1 MNFDLYLFVSGVAG
15 LSVGWGLFLQA
26 AVIVQQKKS
35 LWAVVFKLS
44 GTVALCLA
52 LYVGR
57 GDVFWMIAVFFAVLI
72 ASLLV
77 FTLAR
82 QRLLR

>member
-1 MNFDLYLFVSGVAG
+1 MNFDFYLLISVIAG
-15 LSVGWGLFLQA
+15 LSVGWGVFLQA

-35 LWAVVFKLS
+35 LWALVFKLS
-44 GTVALCLA
+44 GTVALCSA
-52 LYVGR
+52 LYLR
-57 GDVFWMIAVFFAVLI
+57 KADVFGMIALFFAVLI
-72 ASLLV
+72 VSLLV

>member
-1 MNFDLYLFVSGVAG
+1 MIVDFYLLLACVAG
-15 LSVGWGLFLQA
+15 LAVAWGLFLQA

-35 LWAVVFKLS
+35 AWGVVFKLF

-52 LYVGR
+52 LYFKES
-57 GDVFWMIAVFFAVLI
+57 DVFWMIGLFFAVLI
-72 ASLLV
+72 LSLGV

>member
-1 MNFDLYLFVSGVAG
+1 MNFDFYLIISCVAG
-15 LSVGWGLFLQA
+15 LSVAWGVFLQA
-26 AVIVQQKKS
+26 AVIVQQRKS

-52 LYVGR
+52 LYFR
-57 GDVFWMIAVFFAVLI
+57 KTDVIWMIVLFFTVLVL
-72 ASLLV
+72 SLLV

>member
-1 MNFDLYLFVSGVAG
+1 MNFDFYLIISCVAG
-15 LSVGWGLFLQA
+15 LSVALGVFLQA
-26 AVIVQQKKS
+26 AVIVQQRKS

-52 LYVGR
+52 LYFR
-57 GDVFWMIAVFFAVLI
+57 KTDVIWMIVLFFTVLVL
-72 ASLLV
+72 SLLV

>member
-1 MNFDLYLFVSGVAG
+1 MNFDFYLIISCVAG
-15 LSVGWGLFLQA
+15 LSVAWGVFLQA
-26 AVIVQQKKS
+26 AVIVQQRKS

-52 LYVGR
+52 LYFR
-57 GDVFWMIAVFFAVLI
+57 KTDVIWMIVLFFAVLVL
-72 ASLLV
+72 SLLV

>member
-1 MNFDLYLFVSGVAG
+1 MIVDFYLLIACFAG
-15 LSVGWGLFLQA
+15 LAVAWGLFLQA
-26 AVIVQQKKS
+26 AVIVQQRKS
-35 LWAVVFKLS
+35 AWSLVFKLL

-52 LYVGR
+52 LYFKES
-57 GDVFWMIAVFFAVLI
+57 DVSGMIGLFFAVLI
-72 ASLLV
+72 LSLGL